1 MRLDRPLPLLLLA
14 LLLPATGAHALDLDE
29 IKKRGTIRF
38 VAAADEDARMFSHQ
52 AGANPGFERELAEGF
67 ATLHKLKLEAYA
79 AKTYD
84 DRIPAVQRGDGDVII
99 GIIETEARRKLV
111 DFTAEVLPARHVVV
125 TRRPSA
131 AVATVAAFKALGKVG
146 LLKGTTWAQAA
157 IDAGLPTA
165 SAVSFDDRDKMIQAL
180 QSGAI
185 EATVM
190 SASDAVLQVQKD
202 AQLQTGV
209 VVGAEAKAGWAVRKG
224 DAALQNALDEYLD
237 NARKSGAWSRLVAKY
252 FGPAALSVLGKK

>member
-1 MRLDRPLPLLLLA
+1 MRLARPLPLLLA
-14 LLLPATGAHALDLDE
+14 LLLPATGVQALDLDE

-38 VAAADEDARMFSHQ
+38 VAAADEDALMFSHQ

-79 AKTYD
+79 AKSYD

-99 GIIETEARRKLV
+99 GIIETDARRKQV
-111 DFTAEVLPARHVVV
+111 GFTAEVLPARHVVV
-125 TRRPSA
+125 SRKPATA
-131 AVATVAAFKALGKVG
+131 IATVDAFKALGKVG
-146 LLKGTTWAQAA
+146 LLKGTTWAAA
-157 IDAGLPTA
+157 AMDAGLPAA
-165 SAVSFDDRDKMIQAL
+165 SVVSFDDRDKMIQAL

-190 SASDAVLQVQKD
+190 SVSDAALQIKKD
-202 AQLQTGV
+202 AQLQAGV
-209 VVGAEAKAGWAVRKG
+209 VVGPVAKAAWAVRKG
-224 DAALQNALDEYLD
+224 DAALQKALDEYID

-252 FGPAALSVLGKK
+252 FGEAALAVLGRK

>member
-1 MRLDRPLPLLLLA
+1 MRLDRLAVPVLLA
-14 LLLPATGAHALDLDE
+14 LAPALHAADLDE

-38 VAAADEDARMFSHQ
+38 VAAADEDPRMFAHQ
-52 AGANPGFERELAEGF
+52 GGANPGFERELAEGF
-67 ATLHKLKLEAYA
+67 AALHKLQLEPYA

-99 GIIETEARRKLV
+99 GIIETEERRKRV

-125 TRRPSA
+125 TRKPA
-131 AVATVAAFKALGKVG
+131 APVATVDAFRALGKVG

-157 IDAGLPTA
+157 MDAGLPA
-165 SAVSFDDRDKMIQAL
+165 AAAISFDDRDKMIQAL

-190 SASDAVLQVQKD
+190 SASDAVLQIQKD
-202 AQLQTGV
+202 AALQAGV
-209 VVGAEAKAGWAVRKG
+209 VVGAEAKAAWAVRKG
-224 DAALQNALDEYLD
+224 DAALQKAIDEYLD

-252 FGPAALSVLGKK
+252 FGPAALSVLGKR

>member
-1 MRLDRPLPLLLLA
+1 MRRARPLPLLLA
-14 LLLPATGAHALDLDE
+14 LLLPAVGVQALDLDE
-29 IKKRGTIRF
+29 IRKRGTIRF
-38 VAAADEDARMFSHQ
+38 IAAADEDARMFSHQ
-52 AGANPGFERELAEGF
+52 AGANPGFERELAESF
-67 ATLHKLKLEAYA
+67 ATLHKLKLEPYA
-79 AKTYD
+79 AKSYD
-84 DRIPAVQRGDGDVII
+84 DRIPALQRGDGDVII
-99 GIIETEARRKLV
+99 GIIETDARRKLV

-125 TRRPSA
+125 TRKPAA
-131 AVATVAAFKALGKVG
+131 AVTTVDAFKALTKVG

-157 IDAGLPTA
+157 VDAGLPAT

-202 AQLQTGV
+202 AQLQAGV

-224 DAALQNALDEYLD
+224 DAALQKALDEYID